1 MEKYRKAFYEIEKAL
16 GTDHG
21 VIILFGLRKT
31 GKTTILKQ
39 LSEKYKGHYIDFLR
53 NLKTQKASNIKNQ
66 TQNL

>member
-16 GTDHG
+16 STDHG

-39 LSEKYKGHYIDFLR
+39 LSEKAIILISYGTLKHKKLR
-53 NLKTQKASNIKNQ
+53 ILRIKPKIFN
-66 TQNL
+66 T